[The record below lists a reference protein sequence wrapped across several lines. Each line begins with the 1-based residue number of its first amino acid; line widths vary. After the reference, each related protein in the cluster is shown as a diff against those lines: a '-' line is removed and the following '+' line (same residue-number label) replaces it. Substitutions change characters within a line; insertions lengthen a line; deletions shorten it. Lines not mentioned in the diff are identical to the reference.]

1 MAYFLFI
8 DESGQDHK
16 ESPYEV
22 LAGVAIKDE
31 DVWDLIKELHD
42 AEIAHFGRRYSEGP
56 RELKAKKILKRK
68 TFARAQSEHAVL
80 PNEVPGLAKAI
91 LDDGVNNG
99 SARHQKALALAKI
112 AYVTDVFSICESYG
126 CKIFASIVD
135 PDAPPTVG
143 GGLRKD
149 YGYLFERFFN
159 FLEDESS
166 QQQYPQQGILVFD
179 ELEKSKSHLLI
190 DQAHKYFK
198 DTATGRH
205 RATLIIPEPFFVHS
219 DLTTGVQIADLVAYC
234 MSWGFRLTRMT
245 KDARRE
251 LAPYVEQLVRM
262 RHRAIRQRMG
272 RPNFEI
278 WSVSYIR
285 DLRTTIEK
293 IAEEIEE

>member
-1 MAYFLFI
+1 MAWFLFI

-31 DVWDLIKELHD
+31 DLWDLIKELHD

-56 RELKAKKILKRK
+56 RELKGKKILKRK
-68 TFARAQSEHAVL
+68 TFNRARTDHAIL
-80 PNEVPGLAKAI
+80 PNEVPTLAKAI
-91 LDDGVNNG
+91 LDDGVGNG

-126 CKIFASIVD
+126 CKIFASIVE
-135 PDAPPTVG
+135 PDAPPTTG

-166 QQQYPQQGILVFD
+166 EQQYPQQGVLVFD
-179 ELEKSKSHLLI
+179 ELEKSQSHLLI
-190 DQAHKYFK
+190 EQAHRYFK

-234 MSWGFRLTRMT
+234 MSWAFRLPSMT
-245 KDARRE
+245 EPARTE
-251 LAPYVEQLVRM
+251 LAPYIDQIKRL
-262 RHRAIRQRMG
+262 RHRAVRQKMG
-272 RPNFEI
+272 KPNFEI

-285 DLRTTIEK
+285 DLRTTPEK
-293 IAEEIEE
+293 IAEEVEQ